1 MVLVKVQIKLDTELA
16 FTRMIKHIIMKN
28 KMGIDTTR
36 EDSNFR
42 LLNFLLSFNRDD
54 HRQC

>member
-16 FTRMIKHIIMKN
+16 FTRMIKHVIMKN

-36 EDSNFR
+36 EDSNLH

>member
-1 MVLVKVQIKLDTELA
+1 MVLVKVQVKLDTEL
-16 FTRMIKHIIMKN
+16 TRMIKPIIMKN
-28 KMGIDTTR
+28 KMSIDTTR
-36 EDSNFR
+36 EDSNLH